1 MAEQVTKSGVFVCLG
16 NICLLPTAE
25 AVFRKLVT
33 DQSVSDTWRMD
44 SAVTSTYELGNPPD
58 YQWGT
63 WVRAPVREDP
73 TCRGAAGPVS
83 HGR

>member
-16 NICLLPTAE
+16 NLCLLPTAE

-33 DQSVSDTWRMD
+33 DQNVSDTWRMD

-58 YQWGT
+58 Y
-63 WVRAPVREDP
+63 
-73 TCRGAAGPVS
+73 RGQVCMKKHGSPLS
-83 HGR
+83 HVARFLS